1 MHREIGQ
8 RSLAEWL
15 LPETL
20 GFNEGLE
27 RIDEKVTR
35 IRWEGW

>member
-1 MHREIGQ
+1 MHLEKGQ
-8 RSLAEWL
+8 RSSAEWL

-27 RIDEKVTR
+27 RIHEEVTR
-35 IRWEGW
+35 IRWEGS